1 MNYGLLLL
9 GEHAPDHVIR
19 LARLAEAHGFQDFWF
34 ADEKFYRD
42 PFVSLTHTAHATTT
56 ICLGTC
62 VTDPFT
68 RHPAVIAMA
77 AATMAEVSGGRA
89 VLGLGAGF
97 SGLEAMGV
105 RRGKTVRSLRT
116 AIDAIRRLWAGETVS
131 LEDEAFVLHDVQLD
145 FPARRDI
152 PILLAS
158 SGKQVLRLAGEM
170 ADEVMLGD
178 LGSDAVLAP
187 ALAEVERGA
196 AKAGRSVGTM
206 NRIARLNLVLSDDLE
221 AARQAVRPW
230 ILAFLWH
237 TYPDWSRLLDYTPDW
252 EERLQPLKDFIA
264 AGGRASRA
272 MWATGSRCCSS
283 GRCCPTTWS
292 AAMRWPGRLR
302 TSWTRSARSPPAA
315 SRRSRC
321 TRRRSPARPESR
333 VGGILRARPTADLDT
348 LASSTAAPSGA
359 VWMGWAQPMQP
370 CTWHGAAS

>member
-9 GEHAPDHVIR
+9 GEHSPDHVIR

-42 PFVSLTHTAHATTT
+42 PFVSLTHTAHSTTT
-56 ICLGTC
+56 IRLGTC

-77 AATMAEVSGGRA
+77 AATLDEVSAGRA

-105 RRGKTVRSLRT
+105 RRGKTVRSLRA

-131 LEDEAFVLHDVQLD
+131 LEDEAFVLRDIRLD

-158 SGKQVLRLAGEM
+158 SGKQILRLAGEVS
-170 ADEVMLGD
+170 DEVMLGD
-178 LGSDAVLAP
+178 LGASAVLAP

-264 AGGRASRA
+264 ARGGKPRNVGDREQVLQFGPLLPDHLVRRYALAGPASDIVDQIGEIA
-272 MWATGSRCCSS
+272 ACGITQVTLYPTPLPGQTGESVLEEFFERVL
-283 GRCCPTTWS
+283 P
-292 AAMRWPGRLR
+292 R
-302 TSWTRSARSPPAA
+302 T
-315 SRRSRC
+315 
-321 TRRRSPARPESR
+321 
-333 VGGILRARPTADLDT
+333 
-348 LASSTAAPSGA
+348 
-359 VWMGWAQPMQP
+359 
-370 CTWHGAAS
+370 